1 MRSSVNWFLIITT
14 ALSFSTSGRSSLT
27 KVFLPRYGARICY
40 RKSQHMSLPMFLEYE
55 LCSWMLISIIDGVL
69 MLDREIIHGF
79 CHHMREREERNS
91 FDSPRFAH
99 QNPTFSQHVSGRH
112 AIKLSRIKLEG
123 NLSIL
128 LLVTTPNRFVLNLD
142 SKDRLLFHHHLSTCQ
157 QGLSWSSERELFFR
171 DL

>member
-1 MRSSVNWFLIITT
+1 
-14 ALSFSTSGRSSLT
+14 
-27 KVFLPRYGARICY
+27 
-40 RKSQHMSLPMFLEYE
+40 
-55 LCSWMLISIIDGVL
+55 

-79 CHHMREREERNS
+79 GHHMREREERKS

-157 QGLSWSSERELFFR
+157 QGLSWSSEKELFFR